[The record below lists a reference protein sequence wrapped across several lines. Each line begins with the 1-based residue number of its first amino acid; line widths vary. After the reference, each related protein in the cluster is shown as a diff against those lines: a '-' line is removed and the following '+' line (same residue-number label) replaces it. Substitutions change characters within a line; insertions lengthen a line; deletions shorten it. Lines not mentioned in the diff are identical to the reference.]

1 MSEAIIYRS
10 SNIQGAGVFGYAPNP
25 ATNLTAKR
33 GNAKV
38 ELKWTDPDD
47 RVVEGTNVGW
57 SYTRIVRKTG
67 SYPTGPNDG
76 TIVVQNS
83 TKNQYQNS
91 AYVDTGVTNGTTYYY
106 AAYSC
111 SDYGIFAETAP
122 TATAR
127 PTAYKTMTVKINE
140 LESNPANMCTYADD
154 AVNMPSGKT
163 EDAISAWQNFFKYK
177 PCVLKDGQVLGD
189 LNPNDYSKFEDGS
202 SNNTAA
208 TDRTVMIEF
217 PRHGLNISKNGN
229 TVTISMTEDPD
240 DPDFTY
246 YAHTRGT
253 KRCNHFYLSAYL
265 LSAWNSALEDTYD
278 ACACDPSN
286 MSSYAKDQESWSN
299 AIHNYHGQDSG
310 YEMYTWF
317 QYVYITAMYLL
328 QFKNPDADSI
338 FSGNQEVND
347 DVVCGT
353 RDKDGLFADWKEKS
367 WDPIEPVKIFG
378 LEYMYGCPWYVMIG
392 GVWKTGT
399 TMYFQTDNIGNY
411 SHSDYSMT
419 YSYSG
424 GQFTEKIV
432 GTSLGFALPTEGGS
446 FSSSSTY
453 YAAASSISGSTAD
466 RGTVM
471 ASPGNQF
478 YEGYTET
485 RGRNPFALSVLSS
498 SSQSSNFTRLSF
510 YN

>member
-38 ELKWTDPDD
+38 ELKWTDPGD

-111 SDYGIFAETAP
+111 SDYDIFAETAP

-177 PCVLKDGQVLGD
+177 PCVLKDGQVLGY

-229 TVTISMTEDPD
+229 TFS
-240 DPDFTY
+240 Y
-246 YAHTRGT
+246 
-253 KRCNHFYLSAYL
+253 FYFFLRIA
-265 LSAWNSALEDTYD
+265 
-278 ACACDPSN
+278 
-286 MSSYAKDQESWSN
+286 
-299 AIHNYHGQDSG
+299 
-310 YEMYTWF
+310 
-317 QYVYITAMYLL
+317 
-328 QFKNPDADSI
+328 SI
-338 FSGNQEVND
+338 YF
-347 DVVCGT
+347 
-353 RDKDGLFADWKEKS
+353 
-367 WDPIEPVKIFG
+367 PV
-378 LEYMYGCPWYVMIG
+378 
-392 GVWKTGT
+392 
-399 TMYFQTDNIGNY
+399 
-411 SHSDYSMT
+411 
-419 YSYSG
+419 
-424 GQFTEKIV
+424 
-432 GTSLGFALPTEGGS
+432 
-446 FSSSSTY
+446 
-453 YAAASSISGSTAD
+453 
-466 RGTVM
+466 
-471 ASPGNQF
+471 
-478 YEGYTET
+478 
-485 RGRNPFALSVLSS
+485 
-498 SSQSSNFTRLSF
+498 
-510 YN
+510 